1 MVCKYYHKEHSMLN
15 DLFSL
20 SQTFLRIRNRTFQRS
35 FLRDHPLTNR
45 FSIIIGQRG
54 IGKTTVMIQHLLGSQ
69 AGDLYTR
76 KALYLQ
82 ADHFLVS
89 RSSLYEIAD
98 EFQKL
103 GGELICF
110 DEVHK
115 YPAWSMELKSI
126 TDTFPDLK
134 ILASGSSALEVAKG
148 SHDLSRRALVLRMFG
163 LSFREYLGMAHGL
176 AFDLLTLDDMVAGH
190 QKAADSILRE
200 LEKNGHKVLALFND
214 YLECG
219 YYPYFLEYQDKTMFR
234 MTLDQHIH
242 TTLEGDL
249 PAIHPALNGSSIR
262 KMHKLLAVIS
272 SLVPFTPD
280 MKQLKQMLEIGDERT
295 LKTYLSYLEDAGILL
310 TISKSSKG
318 LRAMEKPEKIYLN
331 NPNLYYALAGGK
343 APESGATRETFFL
356 NMLRPGHSVRVPSR
370 GDFLVDETLTFE
382 VGGKNKDSSQ
392 IKEID
397 KSWLALDNIEIG
409 QGNRIP
415 LWLFGFLY

>member
-1 MVCKYYHKEHSMLN
+1 MLD

-20 SQTFLRIRNRTFQRS
+20 SQTFLRLRNRTFQRS
-35 FLRDHPLTNR
+35 FLRDNPLTNR

-54 IGKTTVMIQHLLGSQ
+54 IGKTTAMIQNLLASQ
-69 AGDLYTR
+69 NNDLFTR

-82 ADHFLVS
+82 ADHFLVG

-98 EFQKL
+98 EFYKL

-126 TDTFPDLK
+126 NDTFPGLK
-134 ILASGSSALEVAKG
+134 IIASGSSALEIARG
-148 SHDLSRRALVLRMFG
+148 SHDLSRRALVLPMYG
-163 LSFREYLGMAHGL
+163 LSFREYLGMARGL
-176 AFDLLTLDDMVAGH
+176 TFERLTLDNLVAGH
-190 QKAADSILRE
+190 QHAADRVVTT

-219 YYPYFLEYQDKTMFR
+219 YYPYFLEYQDKTLFR
-234 MTLDQHIH
+234 MTLEQHIH

-249 PAIHPALNGSSIR
+249 PAIHPALNGASIR
-262 KMHKLLAVIS
+262 KIHKLLAIIS

-310 TISKSSKG
+310 TISKSNKG

-331 NPNLYYALAGGK
+331 NPNLYWALAGGK
-343 APESGATRETFFL
+343 APETGATRETFFL
-356 NMLRPGHSVRVPSR
+356 NMLRPAHTIRVPAQ
-370 GDFLVDETLTFE
+370 GDFLVDERLTFE
-382 VGGKNKDSSQ
+382 VGGKNKDGSQ
-392 IKEID
+392 IKNIEQ
-397 KSWLALDNIEIG
+397 SWLALDNIEIG
-409 QGNRIP
+409 QANRIP

>member
-1 MVCKYYHKEHSMLN
+1 MLD

-20 SQTFLRIRNRTFQRS
+20 SQTFLRIRNRAFQRS
-35 FLRDHPLTNR
+35 FLHDNPLTNR

-54 IGKTTVMIQHLLGSQ
+54 IGKTTAMIQHLLARQGN
-69 AGDLYTR
+69 DLYTR

-82 ADHFLVS
+82 ADHFMVG

-98 EFQKL
+98 VFHKL

-115 YPAWSMELKSI
+115 YSAWSMELKSI
-126 TDTFPDLK
+126 TDTFPGLK
-134 ILASGSSALEVAKG
+134 ILASGSSALEIAQG
-148 SHDLSRRALVLRMFG
+148 SHDLSRRALVLRMYG

-176 AFDLLTLDDMVAGH
+176 TFDRLMLDDLLAGH
-190 QKAADSILRE
+190 QRAADSVVRE
-200 LEKNGHKVLALFND
+200 LEKNGHKVLALFNE

-219 YYPYFLEYQDKTMFR
+219 YYPYFLEYQDKTQIR
-234 MTLDQHIH
+234 MTLEQQVH

-249 PAIHPALNGSSIR
+249 PAIHPALNGASIR
-262 KMHKLLAVIS
+262 KMHKLLAIIS

-310 TISKSSKG
+310 TISKSNKG

-356 NMLRPGHSVRVPSR
+356 NMLRVNHAVRVPFK

-392 IKEID
+392 VKGIE

-415 LWLFGFLY
+415 LWLFGLLY